1 MHLKIYQIDMDRDKH
16 NAKFRGLT
24 TTGPDGMLI
33 ADTSSY
39 DEVFDGIVDCQN
51 AEDVFCMFNIT
62 GHPLNRGHSLSVS
75 DVVVMDGQKMIC
87 QPIGFD
93 KVNFDESLAHKPEDL
108 MRVLYVEPGKYPV
121 VAEVQNELRALQ
133 RAVGGLIE
141 LVPLDRK
148 VLLICNEEG
157 KLDGLP
163 GNRRLENGSIIAG
176 SFLIV
181 GDKGDDFCS
190 LTDKQLE
197 RYQKQFMEPQDISQD
212 EVEADMGITFISL

>member
-1 MHLKIYQIDMDRDKH
+1 MHLKIYQIDMDRDEH
-16 NAKFRGLT
+16 HAKFRELSNDGTSGALT
-24 TTGPDGMLI
+24 
-33 ADTSSY
+33 ADASIY
-39 DEVFDGIVDCQN
+39 DEVFDGVVDCQD
-51 AEDVFCMFNIT
+51 AVDVYRMFNTT
-62 GHPLNRGHSLSVS
+62 GHPLHRGHSLSVS
-75 DVVVMDGQKMIC
+75 DVVDMDGQKMIC

-197 RYQKQFMEPQDISQD
+197 RYQKQFMEPQDISQE
-212 EVEADMGITFISL
+212 EVEADMGMTLISL

>member
-1 MHLKIYQIDMDRDKH
+1 MHLKIYQIDIDRDPH
-16 NAKFRGLT
+16 NAKFRELT
-24 TTGPDGMLI
+24 NKNYMGVLK
-33 ADTSSY
+33 ADASY
-39 DEVFDGIVDCQN
+39 YTEVFDGIVDCVD
-51 AEDVFCMFNIT
+51 AEDVYRMFNTT
-62 GHPLNRGHSLSVS
+62 GHPLHRGHSLSVS
-75 DVVVMDGQKMIC
+75 DVVVMDGEKKIC
-87 QPIGFD
+87 QPIGFNT
-93 KVNFDESLAHKPEDL
+93 VIFDESLAHKPEDL
-108 MRVLYVEPGKYPV
+108 IRVLYVEPGKLPV
-121 VAEVQNELRALQ
+121 VAEVQNELRSLQ

-157 KLDGLP
+157 KLEGLP

-197 RYQKQFMEPQDISQD
+197 RYLNQFMEPQQISQE
-212 EVEADMGITFISL
+212 EVEADIGMTFIPL

>member
-33 ADTSSY
+33 ADASSY

-121 VAEVQNELRALQ
+121 VAESSYRDKDGKTKYQDLFFPISNAGKADLEK
-133 RAVGGLIE
+133 AV
-141 LVPLDRK
+141 LDAYSQK
-148 VLLICNEEG
+148 LSQSQDQA
-157 KLDGLP
+157 LDG
-163 GNRRLENGSIIAG
+163 GWH
-176 SFLIV
+176 
-181 GDKGDDFCS
+181 
-190 LTDKQLE
+190 
-197 RYQKQFMEPQDISQD
+197 SQD
-212 EVEADMGITFISL
+212 DGILPFEM

>member
-1 MHLKIYQIDMDRDKH
+1 MHLKIYQIDMDRDLH
-16 NAKFRGLT
+16 NQKFRELANKNYMGVLK
-24 TTGPDGMLI
+24 
-33 ADTSSY
+33 ADASY
-39 DEVFDGIVDCQN
+39 YTEVFDGIVECVD
-51 AEDVFCMFNIT
+51 AEDVYRMFNTT
-62 GHPLNRGHSLSVS
+62 GHPLHRGHSLSVS
-75 DVVVMDGQKMIC
+75 DVVVMDGVKKIC
-87 QPIGFD
+87 QPIGFN
-93 KVNFDESLAHKPEDL
+93 KVIFDESLAHKPEDL

-181 GDKGDDFCS
+181 GDKSDDFCS

-197 RYQKQFMEPQDISQD
+197 RYLKQFMKPQDISQE